1 MAQEAPHESTTWII
15 IHNFVLIYLVT
26 NKYMMSNLV
35 LKESIY
41 TYKQSKNVSQG
52 DEAWDQSGKRWD
64 CATKIPD
71 HLLSFSLEREGNWT
85 LLATKLWDWAV
96 IKSKV
101 LEA

>member
-1 MAQEAPHESTTWII
+1 MQQELLFI
-15 IHNFVLIYLVT
+15 FLYLVT

-35 LKESIY
+35 LKESMY

-71 HLLSFSLEREGNWT
+71 HLLSFSLERERVIEPCWPQNFEIG
-85 LLATKLWDWAV
+85 LW
-96 IKSKV
+96 
-101 LEA
+101 